1 MTAQRVVGAT
11 GDDELGQL
19 RREEALEL
27 RQPSDVRDLLR
38 DSLLKRGGPFGKLAA
53 LRLDEVAEQH
63 DVVRGVVDDEDS
75 CRACMVLPRL
85 RLCRC
90 AAPRRGVIRALGR
103 PGGTHGVVAPGTRAN
118 TSRMDATS
126 STMSIGLL

>member
-27 RQPSDVRDLLR
+27 RQPSDVRDLL
-38 DSLLKRGGPFGKLAA
+38 
-53 LRLDEVAEQH
+53 LDEVAEQH
-63 DVVRGVVDDEDS
+63 DVMRGVVDDEDS